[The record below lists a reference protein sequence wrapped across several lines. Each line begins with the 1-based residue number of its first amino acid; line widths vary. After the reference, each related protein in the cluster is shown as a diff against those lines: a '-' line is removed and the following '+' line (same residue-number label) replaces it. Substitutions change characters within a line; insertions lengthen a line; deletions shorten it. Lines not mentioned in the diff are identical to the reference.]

1 MRVVEWA
8 ADADTNQSEGA
19 LMRLFKRNEPIAPI
33 DGAIIQASQVV
44 KTYDTGSAKVD
55 ALKRIDFSVQRG
67 EMVAVMGPSG
77 CGKTT
82 LLNCLS
88 GLDSVDGGQ
97 IVLDGNDLAR
107 MSDKK
112 RTRYR
117 AQRMGFIFQVYN
129 LLPVLSAAEN
139 GELPLLVSG
148 VKPSEAR
155 EKALVALETVGLA
168 DWKDHRPAELSG
180 GQRQRVTIARSLVN
194 NPAIVWADE
203 PTGALDSHSA
213 NDIVDLLRALNL
225 QSGLTIVVVTHDQQ
239 VGDRCDRIVRMRD
252 GSIEPAV
259 AAPSV
264 MRDRFAQVGVTRE
277 TYEPV
282 EALAV

>member
-1 MRVVEWA
+1 
-8 ADADTNQSEGA
+8 
-19 LMRLFKRNEPIAPI
+19 MRLFKRNEPIVPI

-44 KTYDTGSAKVD
+44 KTYDTGSAKVE

-97 IVLDGNDLAR
+97 IILDGNDLAR

-139 GELPLLVSG
+139 VELPLLVSG

-155 EKALVALETVGLA
+155 GKAMVALETVGLA

-194 NPAIVWADE
+194 NPAHRVGGRADRRARF
-203 PTGALDSHSA
+203 PFRQRYRRSAAGAESA
-213 NDIVDLLRALNL
+213 ERPHHRGRDPRPIGGRPLRPHRA
-225 QSGLTIVVVTHDQQ
+225 H
-239 VGDRCDRIVRMRD
+239 
-252 GSIEPAV
+252 A
-259 AAPSV
+259 
-264 MRDRFAQVGVTRE
+264 
-277 TYEPV
+277 
-282 EALAV
+282 

>member
-1 MRVVEWA
+1 M
-8 ADADTNQSEGA
+8 
-19 LMRLFKRNEPIAPI
+19 
-33 DGAIIQASQVV
+33 
-44 KTYDTGSAKVD
+44 KTYDTGSAKVE
-55 ALKRIDFSVQRG
+55 ALKQIDFSVQRG

-88 GLDSVDGGQ
+88 GLDGVDSGQ
-97 IVLDGNDLAR
+97 IILDGNDLAK
-107 MSDKK
+107 MGDKK

-129 LLPVLSAAEN
+129 LLPVLSAVEN
-139 GELPLLVSG
+139 VELPLLVSG

-155 EKALVALETVGLA
+155 RKAEDALATVSLS
-168 DWKDHRPAELSG
+168 DWAGHRPAELSG

-203 PTGALDSHSA
+203 PTGALDSHTA
-213 NDIVDLLRALNL
+213 DDIVSLLRALNL
-225 QSGLTIVVVTHDQQ
+225 QNGLTTVIVTHDQT

-252 GSIEPAV
+252 GLIEPTTATAV
-259 AAPSV
+259 V
-264 MRDRFAQVGVTRE
+264 RDRFAPAGVPRAA
-277 TYEPV
+277 YQPA

>member
-1 MRVVEWA
+1 
-8 ADADTNQSEGA
+8 
-19 LMRLFKRNEPIAPI
+19 MRLRKRNEPIVPI

-44 KTYDTGSAKVD
+44 KTYDTGSAKVE

-88 GLDSVDGGQ
+88 GLDSVDSGQ
-97 IVLDGNDLAR
+97 IILDGNDLAQ

-117 AQRMGFIFQVYN
+117 AHRMGFIFQVYN
-129 LLPVLSAAEN
+129 LLPVLSAVEN
-139 GELPLLVSG
+139 VELPLLVSG
-148 VKPSEAR
+148 VRPSEAR
-155 EKALVALETVGLA
+155 QKAQEALVTVGLL
-168 DWKDHRPAELSG
+168 DWADHRPAELSG

-203 PTGALDSHSA
+203 PTGALDSHTA
-213 NDIVDLLRALNL
+213 DDIVGLLRALNL
-225 QSGLTIVVVTHDQQ
+225 QNGLTTVIVTHDQT

-252 GSIEPAV
+252 GLIEPA
-259 AAPSV
+259 AATAAL
-264 MRDRFAQVGVTRE
+264 RDRFAPVGVTRE
-277 TYEPV
+277 TFEPV